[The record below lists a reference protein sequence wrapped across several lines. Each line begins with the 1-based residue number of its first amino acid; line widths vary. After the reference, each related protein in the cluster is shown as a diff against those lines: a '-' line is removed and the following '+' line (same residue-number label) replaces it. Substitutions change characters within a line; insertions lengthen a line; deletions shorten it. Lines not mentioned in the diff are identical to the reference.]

1 MRGGTALRGT
11 RLSVSRKAVSQLPER
26 TIKSERNMKIPPEQ
40 IELLMENIPEWTREN
55 NGISRA
61 WAFRDFGDA
70 MIFVNRVAELAQ
82 QNEHHPDIL
91 IRYNKVALTLTTHD
105 VNGLTN
111 KDFWLAQQI
120 DDLVSEENHYED

>member
-1 MRGGTALRGT
+1 MTKLSLEEIQSALG
-11 RLSVSRKAVSQLPER
+11 
-26 TIKSERNMKIPPEQ
+26 
-40 IELLMENIPEWTREN
+40 NIPLWLHDDN
-55 NGISRA
+55 QLSRA
-61 WAFRDFGDA
+61 WMFRDFGDA

-105 VNGLTN
+105 ANGLTN

>member
-1 MRGGTALRGT
+1 MMRNVLGSS
-11 RLSVSRKAVSQLPER
+11 SVITE
-26 TIKSERNMKIPPEQ
+26 IMKIPPEQ
-40 IELLMENIPEWTREN
+40 ISLLLENIPEWTRDDNEL
-55 NGISRA
+55 SRA
-61 WAFRDFGDA
+61 WMFRDFGDA

-105 VNGLTN
+105 ANGLTN

>member
-1 MRGGTALRGT
+1 MKLTEEQT
-11 RLSVSRKAVSQLPER
+11 RLAL
-26 TIKSERNMKIPPEQ
+26 
-40 IELLMENIPEWTREN
+40 ENIPGWTHDSGE
-55 NGISRA
+55 ISRA
-61 WAFRDFGDA
+61 WMFRDFGDA

-105 VNGLTN
+105 ANGLTN

-120 DDLVSEENHYED
+120 DDLASEENGYED

>member
-1 MRGGTALRGT
+1 
-11 RLSVSRKAVSQLPER
+11 
-26 TIKSERNMKIPPEQ
+26 MKISSKEVP
-40 IELLMENIPEWTREN
+40 LLLENIPEWTHQ
-55 NGISRA
+55 GDTISRA
-61 WAFRDFGDA
+61 WMFRDFGDA

-91 IRYNKVALTLTTHD
+91 IRYNQVALTLTTHD
-105 VNGLTN
+105 AKGLTN

>member
-1 MRGGTALRGT
+1 MK
-11 RLSVSRKAVSQLPER
+11 LSVAEINSLHANAPLWMS
-26 TIKSERNMKIPPEQ
+26 
-40 IELLMENIPEWTREN
+40 
-55 NGISRA
+55 NGEEISRA
-61 WAFRDFGDA
+61 WMFRDFGDA

-82 QNEHHPDIL
+82 SHEHHPDIL

-105 VNGLTN
+105 SGGLTN

>member
-1 MRGGTALRGT
+1 
-11 RLSVSRKAVSQLPER
+11 
-26 TIKSERNMKIPPEQ
+26 MKIPPEQ
-40 IELLMENIPEWTREN
+40 ISLLLENIPEWTRGN
-55 NGISRA
+55 NELSRA
-61 WAFRDFGDA
+61 WMFRDFGDA

-105 VNGLTN
+105 ANGLTN